1 MRYSI
6 KNYSFCKLYLS
17 LTFLNK
23 ALTNQMDQL
32 DWLYLRAQFLFLL
45 QWFGTFGGLIPV
57 RSGDLHHRTT
67 TLFLPPKGARCGEG
81 VKAQSHTILMVALVA
96 EEVKGKN

>member
-1 MRYSI
+1 
-6 KNYSFCKLYLS
+6 
-17 LTFLNK
+17 
-23 ALTNQMDQL
+23 MDQL
-32 DWLYLRAQFLFLL
+32 DWLYLTAQFLFLL
-45 QWFGTFGGLIPV
+45 QWFGIFGGLIPV

-67 TLFLPPKGARCGEG
+67 MLFLPPKGAGRGKG